1 MRVPDNYDLFV
12 HFEKEEERR
21 VRRLK
26 RIKELEEMDLEEELG
41 FMTVDEANKKREED

>member
-1 MRVPDNYDLFV
+1 MRVPDNYDLFEM
-12 HFEKEEERR
+12 HEREQERR

-26 RIKELEEMDLEEELG
+26 RIRELEEMDLEEELG